1 MATKEA
7 YKRLKKEVAAL
18 KKSPPPYIDAMPLE
32 SNILEWHYV
41 VLGPPGTPY
50 EGGLY
55 HGKLRFPPEYPF
67 KPPSIYMITPNGR
80 FKTNTRLCLSIS
92 DFHPQSWKP
101 IWSVSSILTGLLSF
115 MLEDTPTTGSIEST
129 LSAKKILAEKSWKTN
144 LEDPIFREV
153 FPNLCTEMESGKLS
167 SLVPK
172 NGDEEIKP
180 VTNSTLAKSSAT
192 TNTNTNATGN
202 LISIPAASAIPD
214 LPDSELKYTMPD
226 PNKTNIPLPPVYGH
240 PLRDFL
246 LILAIAL
253 VMYYL
258 YRLLPAAVE
267 SPAITQD
274 L

>member
-50 EGGLY
+50 DGGLY

-101 IWSVSSILTGLLSF
+101 VWSVSSILTGLLSF
-115 MLEDTPTTGSIEST
+115 MLEETPTTGSIEST
-129 LSAKKILAEKSWKTN
+129 VGTKKILAEKSWKTN

-153 FPNLCTEMESGKLS
+153 FPNLCVEMKTGKVS
-167 SLVPK
+167 SLVPQK
-172 NGDEEIKP
+172 SEDEKITA
-180 VTNSTLAKSSAT
+180 VTNTPLLKVPASNT
-192 TNTNTNATGN
+192 TTGN
-202 LISIPAASAIPD
+202 ESILPSVPSPISD
-214 LPDSELKYTMPD
+214 LPDSELKHMTPD
-226 PNKTNIPLPPVYGH
+226 PQKTNIPLPPIYGH

-246 LILAIAL
+246 LVLALALIL
-253 VMYYL
+253 YSL
-258 YRLLPAAVE
+258 YRILPSAVE
-267 SPAITQD
+267 PPPISKD